1 MNGKL
6 KFSVLLFPSL
16 LGLCVGSVF
25 GAVELQEGEITT
37 IKNMVEHDSGTGPAP
52 AKQNEMIHEKSK
64 VSTEAASMAE
74 LTFGDSTITRMGANT
89 SFSFQSKERLVKLD
103 RGTVLINTPPGAGGA
118 TVDCGGVTGA
128 VTGTTFLAS
137 LAGDGK
143 VMFVLLEG
151 SPMKITSG
159 GVVTTIKPGQAAS
172 VGLAAP
178 DSGGGDKGG
187 GDKAGGDK
195 ASGDK
200 GGGDK
205 AGGDKAGGDQ
215 GGGDKGGGEKGG
227 GDKPTA
233 SGGGGEKGGVAPAP
247 AEKPRPV
254 QVFDV
259 DVKKMVESTPLIR
272 DFAKPL
278 PSAEKIQATVEVQ
291 QNKVSEGKMESLGM
305 EVVAVKADG
314 DLMVGSP
321 KIEMDAP
328 PAKEEGPAPRI
339 EEGVAKNEGG
349 GPGEKLDIATAAG
362 GPGPGPDNL
371 DIATAGPGEGPAP
384 IVAQNAPP
392 PDAPRVELPPPPAP
406 VFNPAQNVIPAPVST
421 SITFRANDATRA
433 YGEENPAFALGVVA
447 GSLKDGDRVEATF
460 RTPAGPNSAVGP
472 YDISIGSYRI
482 VSSSGADVTS
492 NYKVILERG
501 NLNLAKAEQSVSF
514 TLPGSL
520 MFGTDTRLSATKL
533 DRAVVS
539 FEVLSGPARIENGK
553 LVATSGT
560 GSVVVRAVTVGD
572 GNYLGANA
580 EQTISLAKAG
590 QSVRF
595 TLPGSLTFGTDTSL
609 SATKLDSAVVSFEVV
624 SGPAKIEDGKLVATS
639 GTGSVVVR
647 ALTVGDGNY
656 LGANAEQ
663 TINLAKAGQS
673 VSFTLPSSLTF
684 GTDTSLSATKLDSA
698 VVSFEVVSGPAKIE
712 DGKLVAT
719 SGTGSVVVRA
729 LTVGDGNYLGANA
742 EQTINLAKAG
752 QTLVIARPAV
762 ALTGGAFTLAATGNM
777 TGTAAFSI
785 LEKDGRASVRPDGVV
800 TLGKIL
806 GADTFTV
813 RADVA
818 GSENYLAG
826 RTDLAVALGRD
837 ETAILAA
844 NPTRQLISG
853 PSDSATVAALAQ
865 FFYFDGKATGVA
877 GPSRFFSDLS
887 SSTRS
892 LSDYSDRSVA
902 LYDGRPGE
910 FYAMGTLNGAGPTHD
925 ITLGSADTTIF
936 ANQMLLGERGLAS
949 RVLSKTADREI
960 PDFNA
965 AGFTSEKSAADLA
978 FKTDG
983 TAATSAL
990 PFYVLSAS
998 LAINP
1003 ADAFGMFAGDYKAY
1017 LTYMDSAG
1025 VGKTIN
1031 LLDRIGTSATDRE
1044 GSAANV
1050 IAATF
1055 SDYAT
1060 GQAINSAT
1068 GDPIA
1073 GTFQPGSGNTLL
1085 QGTMGAILPTG
1096 KFFMTV
1102 GDLSEGGLGVLDNW
1116 SVTLA
1121 QRVKMSVLNGVGKR
1135 LALVSGLGGTEVT
1148 GTLWDVGQ
1156 ANLEFLSAG
1165 LMGVSDSE
1173 FYNLGTKWALE
1184 SRQDLALNGIG
1195 VRGEAVGGSDVALAT
1210 GGSLSLKNSKLLVN
1224 GGITATAAV
1233 GPVKL
1238 DGEAGDVLIQAA
1250 RNVVITGADLFET
1263 SAGGAVVAPAPTS
1276 LAVVRTGDSLEM
1288 RNVVI
1293 RGFSAT
1299 KLESTKAGSTG
1310 RVLMSGSSVRD
1321 FKIKELAGMAVN
1333 ADAKIQMMA
1342 YDASGASEGTM
1353 TIEGRLPV
1361 AAKLASAI
1369 DNTLTGTLRDQMVD
1383 AVQIDLAARNV
1394 TLNNATMVAMQA
1406 INISAQ
1412 TILVQNSLMTVIRNT
1427 GSINMYVQSGLV
1439 NTTFGGAVVTG
1450 QANFAGLNTFT
1461 IGNNTFNIGSQGQ
1474 LNSAISSGNL
1484 TDTLTNGNKSEA
1496 GKVNVLRL

>member
-1 MNGKL
+1 MNGKV
-6 KFSVLLFPSL
+6 KFSVLFFSSL

-52 AKQNEMIHEKSK
+52 AKQSEMIHEKSK

-89 SFSFQSKERLVKLD
+89 MFSFQSKERLVKLD
-103 RGTVLINTPPGAGGA
+103 RGTVLINTPPGNGGA

-137 LAGDGK
+137 RAGDGK

-195 ASGDK
+195 ASGDT
-200 GGGDK
+200 GGGEK

-215 GGGDKGGGEKGG
+215 GGGDKAGGDKASGDKGG
-227 GDKPTA
+227 GDKSGGEKGTA
-233 SGGGGEKGGVAPAP
+233 SGGGGEKRGPAPAP

-278 PSAEKIQATVEVQ
+278 PSAEKIQATVQVQ

-321 KIEMDAP
+321 RIEMDAP

-384 IVAQNAPP
+384 IVAQNAPRV
-392 PDAPRVELPPPPAP
+392 DAPRVEIPAPPPPVFVPPAPFVAP
-406 VFNPAQNVIPAPVST
+406 VIT
-421 SITFRANDATRA
+421 SITIRANDATRT
-433 YGEENPAFALGVVA
+433 YGEENPAFALRVVA
-447 GSLKDGDRVEATF
+447 GSLQAGDSVVATF
-460 RTPAGPNSAVGP
+460 RTPADPTSVVGP
-472 YDISIGSYRI
+472 YDISIGSYSI
-482 VSSSGADVTS
+482 VSSSGADVTAK
-492 NYKVILERG
+492 YRVTLEKG
-501 NLNLAKAEQSVSF
+501 NLNLAKA
-514 TLPGSL
+514 
-520 MFGTDTRLSATKL
+520 A
-533 DRAVVS
+533 
-539 FEVLSGPARIENGK
+539 
-553 LVATSGT
+553 
-560 GSVVVRAVTVGD
+560 
-572 GNYLGANA
+572 
-580 EQTISLAKAG
+580 
-590 QSVRF
+590 
-595 TLPGSLTFGTDTSL
+595 
-609 SATKLDSAVVSFEVV
+609 
-624 SGPAKIEDGKLVATS
+624 
-639 GTGSVVVR
+639 
-647 ALTVGDGNY
+647 
-656 LGANAEQ
+656 
-663 TINLAKAGQS
+663 
-673 VSFTLPSSLTF
+673 
-684 GTDTSLSATKLDSA
+684 
-698 VVSFEVVSGPAKIE
+698 
-712 DGKLVAT
+712 
-719 SGTGSVVVRA
+719 
-729 LTVGDGNYLGANA
+729 
-742 EQTINLAKAG
+742 
-752 QTLVIARPAV
+752 QTLTIAPPAP
-762 ALTGGAFTLAATGNM
+762 ALTGGAFTLAAAGGITGPV
-777 TGTAAFSI
+777 TFSI
-785 LEKDGRASVRPDGVV
+785 LNTDGRANVRPDGVV

-806 GADTFTV
+806 GADTLTV
-813 RADVA
+813 RAEVA
-818 GSENYLAG
+818 GSANYLAG
-826 RTDLAVALGRD
+826 RTDLTVALGRD

-844 NPTRQLISG
+844 NPTRLLLHG
-853 PSDSATVAALAQ
+853 LSDPDSVEALAK
-865 FFYFDGKATGVA
+865 FFYFTGKAAGVA

-925 ITLGSADTTIF
+925 ITLGSADTVIF
-936 ANQMLLGERGLAS
+936 ANRINLGQAGLDS
-949 RVLSKTADREI
+949 RVLGQVPNHWI

-965 AGFTSEKSAADLA
+965 VGYTSELSAGDLA
-978 FKTDG
+978 FKADG
-983 TAATSAL
+983 TGTTGPL
-990 PFYVLSAS
+990 PFYLLSTS
-998 LAINP
+998 LAIKP
-1003 ADAFGMFAGDYKAY
+1003 ADDWGMFAGDYKAY

-1025 VGKTIN
+1025 VGQTIN
-1031 LLDRIGTSATDRE
+1031 LLDRIGTSATDLE
-1044 GSAANV
+1044 GSPANG
-1050 IAATF
+1050 ITATF
-1055 SDYAT
+1055 SDYTT

-1068 GDPIA
+1068 GDLIS

-1085 QGTMGAILPTG
+1085 QGTMGAISSTG

-1102 GDLSEGGLGVLDNW
+1102 GDLSEGGLGVLDRW
-1116 SVTLA
+1116 SVSLV
-1121 QRVKMSVLNGVGKR
+1121 QRVKMSVLGGAGKN
-1135 LALVSGLGGTEVT
+1135 LSLISGIAGTAID

-1156 ANLEFLSAG
+1156 ANLKFMSAG
-1165 LMGVSDSE
+1165 LMAANDSE
-1173 FYNLGTKWALE
+1173 FYNLGSQLSLE
-1184 SRQDLALNGIG
+1184 SAQDLSLRGIAA
-1195 VRGEAVGGSDVALAT
+1195 RGEAVGGTDVNLST

-1224 GGITATAAV
+1224 GGLTATAAV

-1250 RNVVITGADLFET
+1250 RNVVISGADLIET
-1263 SAGGAVVAPAPTS
+1263 SAGGVTAPVTPTS

-1293 RGFSAT
+1293 RGFSET
-1299 KLESTKAGSTG
+1299 KLESTKAGSLG

-1342 YDASGASEGTM
+1342 YDATGGSEGTM

-1369 DNTLTGTLRDQMVD
+1369 DDTLTGTLRDKMVD
-1383 AVQIDLAARNV
+1383 AKEIDLAARNIN
-1394 TLNNATMVAMQA
+1394 LSNATMVAMDA
-1406 INISAQ
+1406 INVRAQ
-1412 TILVQNSLMTVIRNT
+1412 TILVQNSFMTVIRNT

-1439 NTTFGGAVVTG
+1439 NTTFGGAVVAG

-1461 IGNNTFNIGSQGQ
+1461 IGNNTFNIGNQGQ
-1474 LNSAISSGNL
+1474 LDAAYGGNL
-1484 TDTLTNGNKSEA
+1484 TDTISRGNNTPTP
-1496 GKVNVLRL
+1496 GKLNVLRL

>member
-1 MNGKL
+1 MNFFQSSL
-6 KFSVLLFPSL
+6 YSAL
-16 LGLCVGSVF
+16 LGGIISSSLA
-25 GAVELQEGEITT
+25 AVDFKDAEITT
-37 IKNMVEHDSGTGPAP
+37 LKNIVEHDAGQGASP
-52 AKQNEMIHEKSK
+52 AKVNEKIAENSK
-64 VSTEAASMAE
+64 VATAAASMAE

-137 LAGDGK
+137 RAGDGK

-178 DSGGGDKGG
+178 EGGDKGGGDKAG

-200 GGGDK
+200 GGGDT

-233 SGGGGEKGGVAPAP
+233 SGGGGEKGGGDKPTASKGGGERGGPAPAP

-259 DVKKMVESTPLIR
+259 DVKKMVDSTPLIR

-291 QNKVSEGKMESLGM
+291 QSKVAEGKMVSLGV

-384 IVAQNAPP
+384 IVAQ
-392 PDAPRVELPPPPAP
+392 DAPRVDAPRVQMPAPPPPAFVP
-406 VFNPAQNVIPAPVST
+406 PAPFVVPVIT
-421 SITFRANDATRA
+421 SITIRANDVTRS
-433 YGEENPAFALGVVA
+433 YGEANPAFALSLVA
-447 GSLKDGDRVEATF
+447 GSLQAGDSVVATF
-460 RTPAGPNSAVGP
+460 LTPADPTSVVGP

-482 VSSSGADVTS
+482 VNSSGADVTS
-492 NYKVILERG
+492 NYRVTLERG
-501 NLNLAKAEQSVSF
+501 KLDLAKA
-514 TLPGSL
+514 
-520 MFGTDTRLSATKL
+520 A
-533 DRAVVS
+533 
-539 FEVLSGPARIENGK
+539 
-553 LVATSGT
+553 
-560 GSVVVRAVTVGD
+560 
-572 GNYLGANA
+572 
-580 EQTISLAKAG
+580 
-590 QSVRF
+590 
-595 TLPGSLTFGTDTSL
+595 
-609 SATKLDSAVVSFEVV
+609 
-624 SGPAKIEDGKLVATS
+624 
-639 GTGSVVVR
+639 
-647 ALTVGDGNY
+647 
-656 LGANAEQ
+656 
-663 TINLAKAGQS
+663 
-673 VSFTLPSSLTF
+673 
-684 GTDTSLSATKLDSA
+684 
-698 VVSFEVVSGPAKIE
+698 
-712 DGKLVAT
+712 
-719 SGTGSVVVRA
+719 
-729 LTVGDGNYLGANA
+729 
-742 EQTINLAKAG
+742 
-752 QTLVIARPAV
+752 QTLVIAPSVA
-762 ALTGGAFTLAATGNM
+762 ALTGGAFTLAATGSM
-777 TGTAAFSI
+777 TGPVAFSI
-785 LEKDGRASVRPDGVV
+785 LDADGRANVGPDGVV
-800 TLGKIL
+800 TVGKIL
-806 GADTFTV
+806 GANTFTI
-813 RADVA
+813 RAEVA
-818 GSENYLAG
+818 GSDNYLSG
-826 RTDLAVALGRD
+826 KTDLTVALGRD
-837 ETAILAA
+837 EVAIAA
-844 NPTRQLISG
+844 ADPTKRLLSSLG
-853 PSDSATVAALAQ
+853 DSKLVEALAQ
-865 FFYFDGKATGVA
+865 FFYFTGKAAGVV
-877 GPSRFFSDLS
+877 GPSRFFSDVS
-887 SSTRS
+887 GSTRS
-892 LSDYSDRSVA
+892 LADYSDRSVA
-902 LYDGRPGE
+902 LYDGQVGE

-925 ITLGSADTTIF
+925 ITLGSADTVIF
-936 ANQMLLGERGLAS
+936 ANQMLLGEKGLAPK
-949 RVLSKTADREI
+949 VLNKTALGVI

-965 AGFTSEKSAADLA
+965 VGYTSELSALDLA
-978 FKTDG
+978 S
-983 TAATSAL
+983 TSAL
-990 PFYVLSAS
+990 PFYLLSTS
-998 LAINP
+998 LKIKP
-1003 ADAFGMFAGDYKAY
+1003 AAAMEMFAGDYKAY
-1017 LTYMDSAG
+1017 LTYMDDAG
-1025 VGKTIN
+1025 VGQTIN
-1031 LLDRIGTSATDRE
+1031 LLDRIGSSATDLE
-1044 GSAANV
+1044 GSAANG

-1073 GTFQPGSGNTLL
+1073 GTFQPGSGNNLL
-1085 QGTMGAILPTG
+1085 QGTMGAISPDGT
-1096 KFFMTV
+1096 FFMAV
-1102 GDLSEGGLGVLDNW
+1102 GDFSKGGLGVLDSW
-1116 SVTLA
+1116 SVSLV
-1121 QRVKMSVLNGVGKR
+1121 QRVKMSVLGGAGKN
-1135 LALVSGLGGTEVT
+1135 LSLISGLAGTAID

-1156 ANLEFLSAG
+1156 ANLKFMSAG
-1165 LMGVSDSE
+1165 EFKLNDSE
-1173 FYNLGTKWALE
+1173 FYNLGSQFSLE
-1184 SRQDLALNGIG
+1184 SAQDLSIKGIAA
-1195 VRGEAVGGSDVALAT
+1195 RGEAVGGTDVNLST
-1210 GGSLSLKNSKLLVN
+1210 GGSLILKNSKLLVN
-1224 GGITATAAV
+1224 GTLTATAAV

-1238 DGEAGDVLIQAA
+1238 DAEAGDVLIQAA
-1250 RNVVITGADLFET
+1250 KNVVISGADLIET
-1263 SAGGAVVAPAPTS
+1263 SAGAAPAPTS

-1293 RGFSAT
+1293 RGFSET
-1299 KLESTKAGSTG
+1299 RLESTKAGSTG
-1310 RVLMSGSSVRD
+1310 RVLLSGSAVRD

-1342 YDASGASEGTM
+1342 YDASGGSEGTM

-1369 DNTLTGTLRDQMVD
+1369 DNSLTGEIRNQMVD

-1406 INISAQ
+1406 INIRAQ
-1412 TILVQNSLMTVIRNT
+1412 TILVQNSFMTVIRNS

-1474 LNSAISSGNL
+1474 LDAAYRGNL
-1484 TDTLTNGNKSEA
+1484 TDTLSRGNNTPTP
-1496 GKVNVLRL
+1496 GKLNVLSL

>member
-1 MNGKL
+1 MTWKV
-6 KFSVLLFPSL
+6 KFSALFLFSIVG
-16 LGLCVGSVF
+16 LGTGSIY
-25 GAVELQEGEITT
+25 GAVEFQEGEITT
-37 IKNMVEHDSGTGPAP
+37 IKNIVEHDSGTGPAP
-52 AKQNEMIHEKSK
+52 AKQSEMIHEKSK

-137 LAGDGK
+137 RAGDGK

-172 VGLAAP
+172 VGLATP

-205 AGGDKAGGDQ
+205 AGGDTAGGDQ
-215 GGGDKGGGEKGG
+215 GGGDKGGGDKGGGEKGG
-227 GDKPTA
+227 GDKGGGEKGTA
-233 SGGGGEKGGVAPAP
+233 GGGGGGGEKRGPAPAP

-259 DVKKMVESTPLIR
+259 DVKKMVDSTPLIR

-305 EVVAVKADG
+305 EVVAVKGDG
-314 DLMVGSP
+314 DVMVGSP

-339 EEGVAKNEGG
+339 EEGMAKNEGG
-349 GPGEKLDIATAAG
+349 GPGEKSDVAKGAG

-371 DIATAGPGEGPAP
+371 DIATAAGPGEGPAP

-392 PDAPRVELPPPPAP
+392 PDAPRVELPPPPPP
-406 VFNPAQNVIPAPVST
+406 VFVPPAPFIPPAVT
-421 SITFRANDATRA
+421 SITFRANDATRP
-433 YGEENPAFALGVVA
+433 YGEENPAFALRAVA
-447 GSLKDGDRVEATF
+447 GSLRDGDSVEATF
-460 RTPAGPNSAVGP
+460 RTSANTTSVVGP

-492 NYKVILERG
+492 NYRVILERG
-501 NLNLAKAEQSVSF
+501 KLDLAKA
-514 TLPGSL
+514 
-520 MFGTDTRLSATKL
+520 A
-533 DRAVVS
+533 
-539 FEVLSGPARIENGK
+539 
-553 LVATSGT
+553 
-560 GSVVVRAVTVGD
+560 
-572 GNYLGANA
+572 
-580 EQTISLAKAG
+580 
-590 QSVRF
+590 
-595 TLPGSLTFGTDTSL
+595 
-609 SATKLDSAVVSFEVV
+609 
-624 SGPAKIEDGKLVATS
+624 
-639 GTGSVVVR
+639 
-647 ALTVGDGNY
+647 
-656 LGANAEQ
+656 
-663 TINLAKAGQS
+663 
-673 VSFTLPSSLTF
+673 
-684 GTDTSLSATKLDSA
+684 
-698 VVSFEVVSGPAKIE
+698 
-712 DGKLVAT
+712 
-719 SGTGSVVVRA
+719 
-729 LTVGDGNYLGANA
+729 
-742 EQTINLAKAG
+742 
-752 QTLVIARPAV
+752 QTLTIDRPAL
-762 ALTGGAFTLAATGNM
+762 ALTGGAFTLAASGSRTGPV
-777 TGTAAFSI
+777 AFSI
-785 LEKDGRASVRPDGVV
+785 LDTDGRANVRPDGVV
-800 TLGKIL
+800 TVGKIL
-806 GADTFTV
+806 GANTFTI

-818 GSENYLAG
+818 GSANYLGG
-826 RTDLAVALGRD
+826 RTELTVALGRD

-844 NPTRQLISG
+844 NPTRQLING
-853 PSDSATVAALAQ
+853 PSDSATVAALAK
-865 FFYFDGKATGVA
+865 FFYFTGKAAGVA

-925 ITLGSADTTIF
+925 ITLGSADTVIF
-936 ANQMLLGERGLAS
+936 ANRINLGQAGLEP
-949 RVLSKTADREI
+949 RVLRQISDHSI

-965 AGFTSEKSAADLA
+965 AGYTSELSAGDLA
-978 FKTDG
+978 FKADG
-983 TAATSAL
+983 TGTTGPL
-990 PFYVLSAS
+990 PFYLLSTS

-1017 LTYMDSAG
+1017 LTYMDNAG
-1025 VGKTIN
+1025 VGQTIN

-1044 GSAANV
+1044 GSPANE
-1050 IAATF
+1050 ITATF
-1055 SDYAT
+1055 SDYTT

-1073 GTFQPGSGNTLL
+1073 GTFQPGSGDTLL
-1085 QGTMGAILPTG
+1085 QGTMGAISPTG

-1102 GDLSEGGLGVLDNW
+1102 GDLSEGGLGILDRW

-1135 LALVSGLGGTEVT
+1135 LTLVSGLGGTEVN

-1165 LMGVSDSE
+1165 LMAVNDSE
-1173 FYNLGTKWALE
+1173 FYNLGSQLSLE
-1184 SRQDLALNGIG
+1184 SAQDLSLRGIAA
-1195 VRGEAVGGSDVALAT
+1195 RGEAVGGTDVNLST
-1210 GGSLSLKNSKLLVN
+1210 GGSLTLENSKLLV
-1224 GGITATAAV
+1224 GG
-1233 GPVKL
+1233 
-1238 DGEAGDVLIQAA
+1238 AGDVLIEAA
-1250 RNVVITGADLFET
+1250 RNVVITGADLIET
-1263 SAGGAVVAPAPTS
+1263 SAGGAGVTPAPTS

-1293 RGFSAT
+1293 RGFSET

-1310 RVLMSGSSVRD
+1310 RVLLSGSAVRD
-1321 FKIKELAGMAVN
+1321 FRITELAGMAVN

-1342 YDASGASEGTM
+1342 YDATGGSEGTM

-1369 DNTLTGTLRDQMVD
+1369 DDTLTGTLRDKMVD
-1383 AVQIDLAARNV
+1383 AKEIDLAARNIN
-1394 TLNNATMVAMQA
+1394 LSNATMVAMDA
-1406 INISAQ
+1406 INVRAQ
-1412 TILVQNSLMTVIRNT
+1412 TILVQNSFMTVIRNT

-1439 NTTFGGAVVTG
+1439 NTTFGGAVVSG

-1461 IGNNTFNIGSQGQ
+1461 IGNNTFNIGNQGQ
-1474 LNSAISSGNL
+1474 LDAAYGGNL
-1484 TDTLTNGNKSEA
+1484 TDTISRGNNTPTP
-1496 GKVNVLRL
+1496 GKLNVLRL

>member
-1 MNGKL
+1 MTWKV
-6 KFSVLLFPSL
+6 KFSALFLFSIVG
-16 LGLCVGSVF
+16 LGTGLIY

-118 TVDCGGVTGA
+118 TVECGGVTGA

-137 LAGDGK
+137 RAGDGK

-178 DSGGGDKGG
+178 EG

-200 GGGDK
+200 GGGEKAGGEKAGGDK
-205 AGGDKAGGDQ
+205 ASGDKGAGDKTGGDKAGGDQ
-215 GGGDKGGGEKGG
+215 GGGEKGPAAGSGGEK
-227 GDKPTA
+227 
-233 SGGGGEKGGVAPAP
+233 SGPAPAP
-247 AEKPRPV
+247 AERPRPV

-259 DVKKMVESTPLIR
+259 DVKKMVDSTPLIR

-278 PSAEKIQATVEVQ
+278 PSAEKIQATVQVQ

-328 PAKEEGPAPRI
+328 PVKEGGPAPKI
-339 EEGVAKNEGG
+339 EEGMAKNEGG

-362 GPGPGPDNL
+362 GPGPGPGPGPDNL

-384 IVAQNAPP
+384 IVAQSAPP
-392 PDAPRVELPPPPAP
+392 PAAPRVELPPPPPP
-406 VFNPAQNVIPAPVST
+406 VFVPPAPFIPPSIT
-421 SITFRANDATRA
+421 SITFRANDATRP
-433 YGEENPAFALGVVA
+433 YGEENPAFALRVVA
-447 GSLKDGDRVEATF
+447 GSLRAGDSVVATF
-460 RTPAGPNSAVGP
+460 LTPADPTSVVGP

-482 VSSSGADVTS
+482 VNSSGADVTS
-492 NYKVILERG
+492 NYRVTLERG
-501 NLNLAKAEQSVSF
+501 KLDLAKA
-514 TLPGSL
+514 
-520 MFGTDTRLSATKL
+520 A
-533 DRAVVS
+533 
-539 FEVLSGPARIENGK
+539 
-553 LVATSGT
+553 
-560 GSVVVRAVTVGD
+560 
-572 GNYLGANA
+572 
-580 EQTISLAKAG
+580 
-590 QSVRF
+590 
-595 TLPGSLTFGTDTSL
+595 
-609 SATKLDSAVVSFEVV
+609 
-624 SGPAKIEDGKLVATS
+624 
-639 GTGSVVVR
+639 
-647 ALTVGDGNY
+647 
-656 LGANAEQ
+656 
-663 TINLAKAGQS
+663 
-673 VSFTLPSSLTF
+673 
-684 GTDTSLSATKLDSA
+684 
-698 VVSFEVVSGPAKIE
+698 
-712 DGKLVAT
+712 
-719 SGTGSVVVRA
+719 
-729 LTVGDGNYLGANA
+729 
-742 EQTINLAKAG
+742 
-752 QTLVIARPAV
+752 QTLTIDRPAL
-762 ALTGGAFTLAATGNM
+762 ALTGGAFTLAASGSRTGPV
-777 TGTAAFSI
+777 TFSI
-785 LEKDGRASVRPDGVV
+785 LDTDGRASVRPDGVV

-806 GADTFTV
+806 GADTITV

-818 GSENYLAG
+818 GSANYLGG
-826 RTDLAVALGRD
+826 RTDLTVALGRD

-844 NPTRQLISG
+844 NPTRLLLHG
-853 PSDSATVAALAQ
+853 LSDPDSVALAK
-865 FFYFDGKATGVA
+865 FFYFTGKAAGVV

-925 ITLGSADTTIF
+925 ITLGSADTVIF
-936 ANQMLLGERGLAS
+936 ANRINFGQAGLES
-949 RVLSKTADREI
+949 RVLRQVSDHSI

-965 AGFTSEKSAADLA
+965 AGYTSELSAGDLA
-978 FKTDG
+978 FKADG
-983 TAATSAL
+983 TGTTGPL
-990 PFYVLSAS
+990 PFYLLSTS
-998 LAINP
+998 LAIKP
-1003 ADAFGMFAGDYKAY
+1003 ADDWGMFAGDYKAY

-1025 VGKTIN
+1025 VGQTIN

-1044 GSAANV
+1044 GSPANE
-1050 IAATF
+1050 ITATF
-1055 SDYAT
+1055 SDYTT

-1068 GDPIA
+1068 GDLIS
-1073 GTFQPGSGNTLL
+1073 GTFQPGSGSTLL
-1085 QGTMGAILPTG
+1085 QGTMGAISSTG

-1102 GDLSEGGLGVLDNW
+1102 GDLSEGGLGVLDRW
-1116 SVTLA
+1116 SVSLV
-1121 QRVKMSVLNGVGKR
+1121 QRVKMSVLGGAGKN
-1135 LALVSGLGGTEVT
+1135 LSLISGIAGTAID

-1156 ANLEFLSAG
+1156 ANLKFMSAG
-1165 LMGVSDSE
+1165 LMAVNDSE
-1173 FYNLGTKWALE
+1173 FYNLGSQLSME
-1184 SRQDLALNGIG
+1184 SAQDLSIKGIAA
-1195 VRGEAVGGSDVALAT
+1195 RGEAVGGTDVNLST
-1210 GGSLSLKNSKLLVN
+1210 GGNLSLKNSKLLVN
-1224 GGITATAAV
+1224 GALTATAAV

-1250 RNVVITGADLFET
+1250 RNVVISGADLIET
-1263 SAGGAVVAPAPTS
+1263 GAGGTGVAPVPTS
-1276 LAVVRTGDSLEM
+1276 LAVVRTGDSLEV

-1293 RGFSAT
+1293 RGFSET

-1310 RVLMSGSSVRD
+1310 RVLLSGSSVRD

-1342 YDASGASEGTM
+1342 YDATGGSEGTM

-1369 DNTLTGTLRDQMVD
+1369 DDTLTGTLRDKMVD
-1383 AVQIDLAARNV
+1383 AKEIDLAARNIN
-1394 TLNNATMVAMQA
+1394 LSNATMVAMDA
-1406 INISAQ
+1406 INVRAQ
-1412 TILVQNSLMTVIRNT
+1412 TILVQNSFMTVIRNT

-1439 NTTFGGAVVTG
+1439 NHTFGGAVATG

-1461 IGNNTFNIGSQGQ
+1461 IGNNTFNIGNQGQ
-1474 LNSAISSGNL
+1474 LDAAYGGNL
-1484 TDTLTNGNKSEA
+1484 TDTISRGNNTPTP
-1496 GKVNVLRL
+1496 GKLNVLRL

>member
-1 MNGKL
+1 MTWKV
-6 KFSVLLFPSL
+6 KFSALFLFSIVG
-16 LGLCVGSVF
+16 LGTGLIY

-118 TVDCGGVTGA
+118 TVECGGVTGA

-137 LAGDGK
+137 RAGDGK

-178 DSGGGDKGG
+178 DSG
-187 GDKAGGDK
+187 
-195 ASGDK
+195 SGDK

-205 AGGDKAGGDQ
+205 AGGDKAGGDKAGGDKPGGDQ

-233 SGGGGEKGGVAPAP
+233 SGGGGEKGTASGGGGEKRGPAPAP
-247 AEKPRPV
+247 AERPRPV

-259 DVKKMVESTPLIR
+259 DVKKMVDSTPLIR

-278 PSAEKIQATVEVQ
+278 PSAEKIQATVQVQ

-328 PAKEEGPAPRI
+328 PAKEGGPAPKI
-339 EEGVAKNEGG
+339 EEGMAKNEGG

-362 GPGPGPDNL
+362 GPGPGPGPGPDNL

-384 IVAQNAPP
+384 IVAQSAPP
-392 PDAPRVELPPPPAP
+392 PAAPRVELPPPPPP
-406 VFNPAQNVIPAPVST
+406 VFVPPAPFIPPSIT
-421 SITFRANDATRA
+421 SITFRANDATRP
-433 YGEENPAFALGVVA
+433 YGEENPAFALRVVA
-447 GSLKDGDRVEATF
+447 GSLRDGDSVEATF
-460 RTPAGPNSAVGP
+460 RTPASPTSGVGP

-492 NYKVILERG
+492 NYRVILERG
-501 NLNLAKAEQSVSF
+501 KLELAKA
-514 TLPGSL
+514 
-520 MFGTDTRLSATKL
+520 A
-533 DRAVVS
+533 
-539 FEVLSGPARIENGK
+539 
-553 LVATSGT
+553 
-560 GSVVVRAVTVGD
+560 
-572 GNYLGANA
+572 
-580 EQTISLAKAG
+580 
-590 QSVRF
+590 
-595 TLPGSLTFGTDTSL
+595 
-609 SATKLDSAVVSFEVV
+609 
-624 SGPAKIEDGKLVATS
+624 
-639 GTGSVVVR
+639 
-647 ALTVGDGNY
+647 
-656 LGANAEQ
+656 
-663 TINLAKAGQS
+663 
-673 VSFTLPSSLTF
+673 
-684 GTDTSLSATKLDSA
+684 
-698 VVSFEVVSGPAKIE
+698 
-712 DGKLVAT
+712 
-719 SGTGSVVVRA
+719 
-729 LTVGDGNYLGANA
+729 
-742 EQTINLAKAG
+742 
-752 QTLVIARPAV
+752 QTLVIAPPAV
-762 ALTGGAFTLAATGNM
+762 ALTGGAFTLAASGSM
-777 TGTAAFSI
+777 TGPVAFSI
-785 LEKDGRASVRPDGVV
+785 LDTDGRARLKDGVV
-800 TLGKIL
+800 TVGKIL

-818 GSENYLAG
+818 GSANYLGG
-826 RTDLAVALGRD
+826 RTELTVALGRD
-837 ETAILAA
+837 EIAIAA
-844 NPTRQLISG
+844 ADPTKRLLSSIG
-853 PSDSATVAALAQ
+853 DSDSVEALAK
-865 FFYFDGKATGVA
+865 FFYFTGKATGVA

-892 LSDYSDRSVA
+892 LADYSDQSVA

-925 ITLGSADTTIF
+925 ITLGSADTVIF
-936 ANQMLLGERGLAS
+936 ANQMLLGEKGLAS
-949 RVLSKTADREI
+949 KVLNKTALGVI

-965 AGFTSEKSAADLA
+965 VGYTSELSAGALA
-978 FKTDG
+978 STR
-983 TAATSAL
+983 L
-990 PFYVLSAS
+990 PFYLLSTS
-998 LAINP
+998 LAIKP
-1003 ADAFGMFAGDYKAY
+1003 ADAMGMFAGDYKAY
-1017 LTYMDSAG
+1017 LTYMDDAG
-1025 VGKTIN
+1025 VGQTIN
-1031 LLDRIGTSATDRE
+1031 LLDRIGSSATDLE
-1044 GSAANV
+1044 GSPANG
-1050 IAATF
+1050 ITATF
-1055 SDYAT
+1055 SDYTT
-1060 GQAINSAT
+1060 GQAINSTT

-1073 GTFQPGSGNTLL
+1073 GTFQPGSGSTLL

-1102 GDLSEGGLGVLDNW
+1102 GDLSEGGLGVLDRW
-1116 SVTLA
+1116 SVSLV
-1121 QRVKMSVLNGVGKR
+1121 QRVKMSVLGGAGKN
-1135 LALVSGLGGTEVT
+1135 LSLISGLAGTAID
-1148 GTLWDVGQ
+1148 GSLWDVGQ
-1156 ANLEFLSAG
+1156 VNLKFMSAG
-1165 LMGVSDSE
+1165 LMAVNDSE
-1173 FYNLGTKWALE
+1173 FYNLGSQLSLE
-1184 SRQDLALNGIG
+1184 SAQDLSIKGIAA
-1195 VRGEAVGGSDVALAT
+1195 RGEAVGGTDVNLST
-1210 GGSLSLKNSKLLVN
+1210 GGILTLKNSKLLVN

-1238 DGEAGDVLIQAA
+1238 DAEAGDVLIQAA
-1250 RNVVITGADLFET
+1250 QNVVISGADLIET
-1263 SAGGAVVAPAPTS
+1263 SAGAAPAPTS

-1293 RGFSAT
+1293 RGFSET

-1310 RVLMSGSSVRD
+1310 RVLLSGSSVRD

-1342 YDASGASEGTM
+1342 YDATGGSEGTM

-1369 DNTLTGTLRDQMVD
+1369 DNTLTGSLGEKMVD
-1383 AVQIDLAARNV
+1383 AKEIELAARNIN
-1394 TLNNATMVAMQA
+1394 LSNATMTAMDA
-1406 INISAQ
+1406 INVRAQ
-1412 TILVQNSLMTVIRNT
+1412 TILVQNSFMTVIRNT
-1427 GSINMYVQSGLV
+1427 GSINMYVQRGLV

-1474 LNSAISSGNL
+1474 LDAAYGKNL
-1484 TDTLTNGNKSEA
+1484 TDTISRGNNTPTP
-1496 GKVNVLRL
+1496 GKLNVLSL

>member
-1 MNGKL
+1 MNGKV
-6 KFSVLLFPSL
+6 KFSVLFFSSL

-25 GAVELQEGEITT
+25 GAVALEEGEITT

-118 TVDCGGVTGA
+118 TVECGGVTGA

-137 LAGDGK
+137 RAGDGK

-172 VGLAAP
+172 VGVAAP
-178 DSGGGDKGG
+178 EGGDKGGGDKAG

-200 GGGDK
+200 GGGDT

-233 SGGGGEKGGVAPAP
+233 SGGGGEKGGGDKPTASKGGGEKSGPAPAP
-247 AEKPRPV
+247 AERPRPV

-259 DVKKMVESTPLIR
+259 DVKKMVDSTPLIR

-278 PSAEKIQATVEVQ
+278 PSAEKIQATVQVQ

-328 PAKEEGPAPRI
+328 PAKEGGPAPKI
-339 EEGVAKNEGG
+339 EEGMAKNEGG

-362 GPGPGPDNL
+362 GPGPGPGPGPDNL

-384 IVAQNAPP
+384 IVAQSAPP
-392 PDAPRVELPPPPAP
+392 PAAPRVELPPPPPP
-406 VFNPAQNVIPAPVST
+406 VFVPPAPFIPPAVT
-421 SITFRANDATRA
+421 SITFRANDATRP
-433 YGEENPAFALGVVA
+433 YGEENPAFALRAVA
-447 GSLKDGDRVEATF
+447 GSLRDGDSVEATF
-460 RTPAGPNSAVGP
+460 RTSANTTSVVGP

-492 NYKVILERG
+492 NYRVILERG
-501 NLNLAKAEQSVSF
+501 NLNLGKAEQSVSF

-520 MFGTDTRLSATKL
+520 TFGTDTRLTATKL
-533 DRAVVS
+533 DR
-539 FEVLSGPARIENGK
+539 
-553 LVATSGT
+553 
-560 GSVVVRAVTVGD
+560 
-572 GNYLGANA
+572 
-580 EQTISLAKAG
+580 
-590 QSVRF
+590 
-595 TLPGSLTFGTDTSL
+595 
-609 SATKLDSAVVSFEVV
+609 AVVSFEVV

-656 LGANAEQ
+656 FGANAEQ

-673 VSFTLPSSLTF
+673 VRFTLPGSLTF
-684 GTDTSLSATKLDSA
+684 GADTDLSATKLDSA

-712 DGKLVAT
+712 GGKLVAT
-719 SGTGSVVVRA
+719 SGTGSVVVKA
-729 LTVGDGNYLGANA
+729 VTVGDGNYFGANA
-742 EQTINLAKAG
+742 EQTITLAKAG
-752 QTLVIARPAV
+752 QTLVIATPAP
-762 ALTGGAFTLAATGNM
+762 ALSGGAFTLAASGSRTGPV
-777 TGTAAFSI
+777 AFSI
-785 LEKDGRASVRPDGVV
+785 LDTDGRARLKDGVV
-800 TLGKIL
+800 TVGKIL

-818 GSENYLAG
+818 GSANYLGG
-826 RTDLAVALGRD
+826 RTELTVALGRD
-837 ETAILAA
+837 EVAIAA
-844 NPTRQLISG
+844 ADPTKRLLSSIG
-853 PSDSATVAALAQ
+853 DSDSVEALAK
-865 FFYFDGKATGVA
+865 FFYFTGKAAGVA

-910 FYAMGTLNGAGPTHD
+910 FYAMGTLNGAGPNHD
-925 ITLGSADTTIF
+925 ITLGSADTVIF
-936 ANQMLLGERGLAS
+936 ANRINLGQAGLES
-949 RVLSKTADREI
+949 RVLRQVSDHSI

-965 AGFTSEKSAADLA
+965 AGYTSELSAGDLA
-978 FKTDG
+978 FKADG
-983 TAATSAL
+983 TGTTGPL
-990 PFYVLSAS
+990 PFYLLSTS
-998 LAINP
+998 LAIKP
-1003 ADAFGMFAGDYKAY
+1003 ADAMGMFAGDYKAY

-1025 VGKTIN
+1025 VGQTIN

-1044 GSAANV
+1044 GSPANE
-1050 IAATF
+1050 ITATL
-1055 SDYAT
+1055 SDYTT

-1068 GDPIA
+1068 GDLIS
-1073 GTFQPGSGNTLL
+1073 GTFQPGSGSTLL
-1085 QGTMGAILPTG
+1085 QGTMGAILPAG
-1096 KFFMTV
+1096 RFFMTV

-1116 SVTLA
+1116 SVKLA
-1121 QRVKMSVLNGVGKR
+1121 QRVKMSVFNGEGKR

-1156 ANLEFLSAG
+1156 ANLKFMSAG
-1165 LMGVSDSE
+1165 LMAVNDSE
-1173 FYNLGTKWALE
+1173 FYNLGSQLSME
-1184 SRQDLALNGIG
+1184 SAQDLSIKGIAA
-1195 VRGEAVGGSDVALAT
+1195 RGEAVGGTDVNLST
-1210 GGSLSLKNSKLLVN
+1210 GGSLTLKNSKLLVN
-1224 GGITATAAV
+1224 GTLTATAAV

-1238 DGEAGDVLIQAA
+1238 DAEAGDVLIQAA
-1250 RNVVITGADLFET
+1250 KNVVISGADLIET
-1263 SAGGAVVAPAPTS
+1263 SAGGVGVTPAPTS

-1293 RGFSAT
+1293 RGFSET

-1310 RVLMSGSSVRD
+1310 RVLLSGSSVRD

-1342 YDASGASEGTM
+1342 YDATGGSEGDM

-1369 DNTLTGTLRDQMVD
+1369 DNTLTGSLGEKMVD
-1383 AVQIDLAARNV
+1383 AKEIDLAARNIN
-1394 TLNNATMVAMQA
+1394 LSNATMTAMDA
-1406 INISAQ
+1406 INVRAQ
-1412 TILVQNSLMTVIRNT
+1412 TILVQNSFMTVIRNT

-1450 QANFAGLNTFT
+1450 RANFAGLNTFT
-1461 IGNNTFNIGSQGQ
+1461 IGNNTFNIGNQGQ
-1474 LNSAISSGNL
+1474 LDAAYGGNL
-1484 TDTLTNGNKSEA
+1484 TDTISRGNNTPTP
-1496 GKVNVLRL
+1496 GKLNVLRL

>member
-1 MNGKL
+1 MNGKV
-6 KFSVLLFPSL
+6 KFSVLFLSSL

-25 GAVELQEGEITT
+25 GAVELKEGEITT

-52 AKQNEMIHEKSK
+52 AKRNEMIHEKSK

-103 RGTVLINTPPGAGGA
+103 RGTVLINTPPGNGGA

-137 LAGDGK
+137 RAGDGK

-187 GDKAGGDK
+187 GDKGGGDKAGGDK

-227 GDKPTA
+227 GEKGTA
-233 SGGGGEKGGVAPAP
+233 GGGGGEKGGPAPAP

-291 QNKVSEGKMESLGM
+291 QSKVAEGKLESLGM

-314 DLMVGSP
+314 DVMVGSP

-328 PAKEEGPAPRI
+328 AAKEEGPAQRI

-384 IVAQNAPP
+384 IVAQNAPK
-392 PDAPRVELPPPPAP
+392 PDAPRVEMPAPPAP
-406 VFNPAQNVIPAPVST
+406 VFNPAQNVIPTAAIT
-421 SITFRANDATRA
+421 SLTIRANDAART
-433 YGEENPAFALGVVA
+433 YGEANPAFGLSVAA
-447 GSLKDGDRVEATF
+447 GSLKAGDSIVATF
-460 RTPAGPNSAVGP
+460 LTPADPTSVVGP

-482 VSSSGADVTS
+482 VSSAGADVTS
-492 NYKVILERG
+492 SYRVTLEKG
-501 NLNLAKAEQSVSF
+501 NLNLAKA
-514 TLPGSL
+514 
-520 MFGTDTRLSATKL
+520 A
-533 DRAVVS
+533 
-539 FEVLSGPARIENGK
+539 
-553 LVATSGT
+553 
-560 GSVVVRAVTVGD
+560 
-572 GNYLGANA
+572 
-580 EQTISLAKAG
+580 
-590 QSVRF
+590 
-595 TLPGSLTFGTDTSL
+595 
-609 SATKLDSAVVSFEVV
+609 
-624 SGPAKIEDGKLVATS
+624 
-639 GTGSVVVR
+639 
-647 ALTVGDGNY
+647 
-656 LGANAEQ
+656 
-663 TINLAKAGQS
+663 
-673 VSFTLPSSLTF
+673 
-684 GTDTSLSATKLDSA
+684 
-698 VVSFEVVSGPAKIE
+698 
-712 DGKLVAT
+712 
-719 SGTGSVVVRA
+719 
-729 LTVGDGNYLGANA
+729 
-742 EQTINLAKAG
+742 
-752 QTLVIARPAV
+752 QTLVIARPAG
-762 ALTGGAFTLAATGNM
+762 ALTGGALTLAASGSM
-777 TGTAAFSI
+777 TSPVTFSI

-813 RADVA
+813 RAEVA

-826 RTDLAVALGRD
+826 QTDLAVALGRD

-925 ITLGSADTTIF
+925 ITLESADTVIF

-978 FKTDG
+978 FKADG

-998 LAINP
+998 LKIKP

-1025 VGKTIN
+1025 AGQTIN
-1031 LLDRIGTSATDRE
+1031 LLDRIGASATDRE
-1044 GSAANV
+1044 GSAANG

-1055 SDYAT
+1055 SDYTT

-1068 GDPIA
+1068 GDPIE
-1073 GTFQPGSGNTLL
+1073 GTFQPGSGDTLL

-1135 LALVSGLGGTEVT
+1135 LALVSGLGGTEVN

-1195 VRGEAVGGSDVALAT
+1195 VRGEAVGGTDVNLST

-1250 RNVVITGADLFET
+1250 RNVVISGADLIET
-1263 SAGGAVVAPAPTS
+1263 GAGGVTAPVTPTS

-1293 RGFSAT
+1293 RGFSET
-1299 KLESTKAGSTG
+1299 KLESTKTGSVG

-1342 YDASGASEGTM
+1342 YDATGGSEGTM

-1439 NTTFGGAVVTG
+1439 NTTFGGAVVSG

-1474 LNSAISSGNL
+1474 LDAAYGKNL
-1484 TDTLTNGNKSEA
+1484 TDTLSRGNNTPTP
-1496 GKVNVLRL
+1496 GKLNVMSLSGG

>member
-1 MNGKL
+1 MTWKV
-6 KFSVLLFPSL
+6 KFSALFLFSIVG
-16 LGLCVGSVF
+16 LGTGLIY

-118 TVDCGGVTGA
+118 TVECGGVTGA

-137 LAGDGK
+137 RAGDGK

-172 VGLAAP
+172 VGVAAP
-178 DSGGGDKGG
+178 EG

-200 GGGDK
+200 GGGEKAGGDK
-205 AGGDKAGGDQ
+205 ASGDKGAGEKTGGDKAGGDQ
-215 GGGDKGGGEKGG
+215 GGGEKGPAAGSVGEKG
-227 GDKPTA
+227 TA
-233 SGGGGEKGGVAPAP
+233 SGGGGEKSGPAPAP

-259 DVKKMVESTPLIR
+259 DVKKMVDSTPLIR

-278 PSAEKIQATVEVQ
+278 PSAEKIQATVQVQ

-328 PAKEEGPAPRI
+328 PAKEGGPAPKI
-339 EEGVAKNEGG
+339 EEGMAKNEGG

-362 GPGPGPDNL
+362 GPGPGPGPGPDNL

-384 IVAQNAPP
+384 IVAQSAPP
-392 PDAPRVELPPPPAP
+392 PAAPRVELPPPPPP
-406 VFNPAQNVIPAPVST
+406 VFVPPAPFIPPAVT
-421 SITFRANDATRA
+421 SITFRANDATRP
-433 YGEENPAFALGVVA
+433 YGEENPAFALRVVA
-447 GSLKDGDRVEATF
+447 GSLRDGDSVEATF
-460 RTPAGPNSAVGP
+460 RTSANTTSVVGP

-492 NYKVILERG
+492 NYRVTLERG
-501 NLNLAKAEQSVSF
+501 KLELAKA
-514 TLPGSL
+514 
-520 MFGTDTRLSATKL
+520 A
-533 DRAVVS
+533 
-539 FEVLSGPARIENGK
+539 
-553 LVATSGT
+553 
-560 GSVVVRAVTVGD
+560 
-572 GNYLGANA
+572 
-580 EQTISLAKAG
+580 
-590 QSVRF
+590 
-595 TLPGSLTFGTDTSL
+595 
-609 SATKLDSAVVSFEVV
+609 
-624 SGPAKIEDGKLVATS
+624 
-639 GTGSVVVR
+639 
-647 ALTVGDGNY
+647 
-656 LGANAEQ
+656 
-663 TINLAKAGQS
+663 
-673 VSFTLPSSLTF
+673 
-684 GTDTSLSATKLDSA
+684 
-698 VVSFEVVSGPAKIE
+698 
-712 DGKLVAT
+712 
-719 SGTGSVVVRA
+719 
-729 LTVGDGNYLGANA
+729 
-742 EQTINLAKAG
+742 
-752 QTLVIARPAV
+752 QTLVIAPPAP
-762 ALTGGAFTLAATGNM
+762 ALTGGAFTLAASGSM
-777 TGTAAFSI
+777 TGPVAFSI
-785 LEKDGRASVRPDGVV
+785 LDTDGRARLKDGVV

-818 GSENYLAG
+818 GSANYLGG
-826 RTDLAVALGRD
+826 RTELTVALGRD
-837 ETAILAA
+837 EVAIAA
-844 NPTRQLISG
+844 ADPTKRLLSSLG
-853 PSDSATVAALAQ
+853 DSDSVEALAK
-865 FFYFDGKATGVA
+865 FFYFTGKATGVA

-892 LSDYSDRSVA
+892 LADYSDRSVA

-925 ITLGSADTTIF
+925 ITLGSADTVIF

-949 RVLSKTADREI
+949 MVLSKIADREI

-965 AGFTSEKSAADLA
+965 AGYTSELSAGDLA
-978 FKTDG
+978 S
-983 TAATSAL
+983 TSAL
-990 PFYVLSAS
+990 PFYVLSTS
-998 LAINP
+998 LKIKP
-1003 ADAFGMFAGDYKAY
+1003 ADDWGMFAGDYKAY
-1017 LTYMDSAG
+1017 LTYMDDAG
-1025 VGKTIN
+1025 VGQTIN
-1031 LLDRIGTSATDRE
+1031 LLDRIGSSATDLE
-1044 GSAANV
+1044 GSPASE
-1050 IAATF
+1050 ITATF
-1055 SDYAT
+1055 SDYTT

-1068 GDPIA
+1068 GDLIS
-1073 GTFQPGSGNTLL
+1073 GTFQPGSGSTLL
-1085 QGTMGAILPTG
+1085 QGTMGAILPAG
-1096 KFFMTV
+1096 RFFMTV
-1102 GDLSEGGLGVLDNW
+1102 GDLSEGGLGVLDRW
-1116 SVTLA
+1116 SVSLV
-1121 QRVKMSVLNGVGKR
+1121 QRVKMSVLGGAGKN
-1135 LALVSGLGGTEVT
+1135 LTLISGLAGTAID

-1156 ANLEFLSAG
+1156 ANLKFMSAG
-1165 LMGVSDSE
+1165 LMAVNDSE
-1173 FYNLGTKWALE
+1173 FYNLGSQLSLE
-1184 SRQDLALNGIG
+1184 SAQDLSIKGIAA
-1195 VRGEAVGGSDVALAT
+1195 RGEAVGGTDVNLST
-1210 GGSLSLKNSKLLVN
+1210 GGTLTLKNSKLLVN
-1224 GGITATAAV
+1224 GALTATAAV

-1238 DGEAGDVLIQAA
+1238 DAEAGDVLIQAA
-1250 RNVVITGADLFET
+1250 KNVVITGADLIET
-1263 SAGGAVVAPAPTS
+1263 SAGAAPAPTS

-1293 RGFSAT
+1293 RGFSET

-1310 RVLMSGSSVRD
+1310 RVLLSGSSVRD

-1342 YDASGASEGTM
+1342 YDATGGSEGTM

-1369 DNTLTGTLRDQMVD
+1369 DNTLTGSLGEKMVD
-1383 AVQIDLAARNV
+1383 AKEIELAARNIN
-1394 TLNNATMVAMQA
+1394 LSNATMTAMDA
-1406 INISAQ
+1406 INVRAQ
-1412 TILVQNSLMTVIRNT
+1412 TILVQNSFMTVIRNT

-1450 QANFAGLNTFT
+1450 RANFAGLNTFT

-1474 LNSAISSGNL
+1474 LDAAYGKNL
-1484 TDTLTNGNKSEA
+1484 TDTISRGNNTPTP
-1496 GKVNVLRL
+1496 GKLNVLSL